1 MIFVSGIH
9 GVGKTYFCTMIKK
22 QLNISS
28 YSASELISKRGKKK
42 LSSDKRT
49 SEIALNQIYLE
60 EAINELNK
68 DSKKFI
74 LDGHFCLL
82 DSDQKIS
89 RIPREVFFTLKPDL
103 IVLLKE
109 KSFVIAA
116 RRLQRD
122 GVVVDEDFIS
132 TFQQEEE
139 IYAKEIANQLE
150 INLLVSYGSNDL
162 EGIIE
167 KIREEVL

>member
-89 RIPREVFFTLKPDL
+89 RIPREVFLH
-103 IVLLKE
+103 
-109 KSFVIAA
+109 
-116 RRLQRD
+116 
-122 GVVVDEDFIS
+122 
-132 TFQQEEE
+132 
-139 IYAKEIANQLE
+139 
-150 INLLVSYGSNDL
+150 
-162 EGIIE
+162 
-167 KIREEVL
+167 